1 MENANYTVATQD
13 GLRETKPA
21 MLRGWRGKCPNCG
34 MGPMFIGYL
43 KVRTTCEFCSEDLY
57 HHRADDGPAYIAIL
71 VCGHLLAPIM
81 MFVFETW
88 RPDPIV
94 LTVGFVVVFVAL
106 ALYLLPRIKGVI
118 VALQWAKQMHGFGRD
133 VAQNSI
139 D

>member
-34 MGPMFIGYL
+34 MGPMFNGYL
-43 KVRTTCEFCSEDLY
+43 KVRNTCEFCSEDLY

-71 VCGHLLAPIM
+71 VCGHLLAPLM

-106 ALYLLPRIKGVI
+106 ALYLLPRIKGVL
-118 VALQWAKQMHGFGRD
+118 VALQWAKQMHGFRRD
-133 VAQNSI
+133 VAQHSI

>member
-13 GLRETKPA
+13 GLREAKPA

-43 KVRTTCEFCSEDLY
+43 KVRNTCEFCSEDLY

-81 MFVFETW
+81 MIVFETW

-118 VALQWAKQMHGFGRD
+118 VALQWAKQMHGFRRD
-133 VAQNSI
+133 VAQHSI